1 MEVET
6 IVHNI
11 VVSIKK
17 IKKMPIPVLK
27 LTRGKAVE
35 KELQDMMEDNE
46 KENVYIYV

>member
-35 KELQDMMEDNE
+35 KEL
-46 KENVYIYV
+46 